1 MFTRFTAWK
10 AALLAVL
17 VMALAV
23 PPSSIRAF
31 AEQEGPQK
39 APPDPQSQGQQ
50 RPTVDPNQKQKRPEY
65 SIQVESP
72 LVQVDAVV
80 TDQDG
85 NILTGLKK
93 ENFRVAEDGEP
104 QQITNFSPTDAPIT
118 VVMLMEFSKLGYS
131 IFAYTA
137 KYWATDFISHLKKE
151 DWLAFKTFDMKTHL
165 EVDFTQNKQDV
176 QQAIYQLYFPGF
188 SEANLF
194 DALVETLDEMKDV
207 KGKKA
212 ILVMCSGL
220 DTFSKHT
227 LDQTLKI
234 VKQTDVTIFG
244 VGVAQQL
251 AEYADA
257 RGQLGAIDRMNFL
270 QGQNQL
276 STFARMT
283 GGYAWYPQFDG
294 QIPEIFETVAQF
306 LRNQYTIGFIPTNQN
321 NDGKYHKLKVEVV
334 DDSGQPLIITNAKG
348 KKRKI
353 VIYAREGFTAP
364 TGAVSALPQGGPSRS
379 GY

>member
-1 MFTRFTAWK
+1 MLTRFTALK
-10 AALLAVL
+10 VVLLSLLVL
-17 VMALAV
+17 ALAV
-23 PPSSIRAF
+23 PPGSLRAF
-31 AEQEGPQK
+31 AGQEGPQK

-50 RPTVDPNQKQKRPEY
+50 KPSVNQGQKQNKPEY

-93 ENFRVAEDGEP
+93 ENFRISEDGEP

-165 EVDFTQNKQDV
+165 EVDFTQNKQEV

-188 SEANLF
+188 WEANLF

-212 ILVMCSGL
+212 VLLMCSGL
-220 DTFSKHT
+220 DTFSHHT
-227 LDQTLKI
+227 LDQTLKL

-244 VGVAQQL
+244 VGVAQGFV
-251 AEYADA
+251 ESMDA
-257 RGQLGAIDRMNFL
+257 RGALGASGRMNYL

-283 GGYAWYPQFDG
+283 GGYAWYPQLDG
-294 QIPEIFETVAQF
+294 QIPGIFETVANF
-306 LRNQYTIGFIPTNQN
+306 LRNQYTLGFIPTNAN

-334 DDSGQPLIITNAKG
+334 DDSGQPLIITNGKG

-353 VIYAREGFTAP
+353 VVYAREGFTAP
-364 TGAVSALPQGGPSRS
+364 S
-379 GY
+379 GSVGD

>member
-1 MFTRFTAWK
+1 MRKRFTAWK
-10 AALLAVL
+10 AVLLSLL
-17 VMALAV
+17 VVVLAV
-23 PPSSIRAF
+23 PPGSLRALS
-31 AEQEGPQK
+31 AQEGPQK

-50 RPTVDPNQKQKRPEY
+50 KPSVNQGQKQNKPEY

-93 ENFRVAEDGEP
+93 DNFRISEDGEP
-104 QQITNFSPTDAPIT
+104 QQISNFSPTDAPIT

-151 DWLAFKTFDMKTHL
+151 DWLAFKTYDMKTHL
-165 EVDFTQNKQDV
+165 EVDFTQNKEEV

-212 ILVMCSGL
+212 ILLMCTGL
-220 DTFSKHT
+220 DTFSHHT

-244 VGVAQQL
+244 VGVAEQL
-251 AEYADA
+251 VQYLDA
-257 RGQLGAIDRMNFL
+257 SGRLAASRRMDYL

-276 STFARMT
+276 SSFARMT
-283 GGYAWYPQFDG
+283 GGYAWFPQLDG
-294 QIPEIFETVAQF
+294 QIPAIFDTVANF
-306 LRNQYTIGFIPTNQN
+306 MRNQYTLGFIPTNAN

-334 DDSGQPLIITNAKG
+334 DDSGQP
-348 KKRKI
+348 
-353 VIYAREGFTAP
+353 
-364 TGAVSALPQGGPSRS
+364 
-379 GY
+379 